1 MQTYRVYVRGGFI
14 SSWGEWVPLFI
25 YLAALKKTT
34 VFALMCYNGIIVA
47 IIYGNFIAI
56 ICMYDGV
63 SLSIHIS
70 IWCISAR
77 VCWTG
82 TWSNLDHRAQRI
94 EQERER
100 EKEKWKKARQ
110 QHTFDLSI
118 SLSLLGQL
126 LFSAINSTCHWW
138 MASASAMLL
147 SLFTL
152 FVCMSVYVR

>member
-1 MQTYRVYVRGGFI
+1 MGAAF
-14 SSWGEWVPLFI
+14 F

-34 VFALMCYNGIIVA
+34 VFALMCYNGITVA

-63 SLSIHIS
+63 SLSIHIT

-100 EKEKWKKARQ
+100 EREVKKGTPATHIRFVHFSFPSRATAILCNQ
-110 QHTFDLSI
+110 LNM
-118 SLSLLGQL
+118 SLMNG
-126 LFSAINSTCHWW
+126 FC
-138 MASASAMLL
+138 
-147 SLFTL
+147 
-152 FVCMSVYVR
+152 